1 MLSAFSDYNCISTG
15 YQVVQ
20 IRMIFSLSKTALE
33 RLFPPHIQCPTHMA
47 YVEWFTPFKSTPESH
62 HLMYKVSR
70 DVRDGHRVASIVNV
84 QDIRRSVLLCP
95 KFGPVVPPGWTSES
109 VLERCT
115 NFFVNSHTDRHT
127 FITLV

>member
-1 MLSAFSDYNCISTG
+1 MSNNTCALSG

-20 IRMIFSLSKTALE
+20 IRLIFSLSKTALE
-33 RLFPPHIQCPTHMA
+33 RVFPPHVECPSHLA
-47 YVEWFTPFKSTPESH
+47 YVEWFTPFKSSPENH

-70 DVRDGHRVASIVNV
+70 DVRGGRRVASIVDV

-95 KFGPVVPPGWTSES
+95 KFGPVVPPGWTSEN
-109 VLERCT
+109 VLERCP

-127 FITLV
+127 FITVV